1 MMLKGIYV
9 FKQNGIEIG
18 RSENIITDNGK
29 KSILKYLTNSISEWA
44 SSIAV
49 GAIPTTAASSDK
61 TLYYE
66 IARSAVTMKSYR
78 SGTPN
83 LIIVKSTLDASVA
96 ANIYEIGVYPNT
108 TSQIFGTRDQMILTD
123 FSYYYDWLKTA
134 GSGTVSNTPF
144 IPQDPYSPRVGFN
157 SIKLPA
163 ATTISNSNFS
173 LNLSSYTSTDTLD
186 ILVNVPVTSTGSN
199 TLNLTLTDVNGLT
212 SIASY
217 SYNAS
222 TTSGYQVLSTNL
234 ASNINTLSTIKTI
247 TIQSV
252 GTNSAI
258 TLDAIRVSVTSEVGD
273 SSSLVSRSV
282 LTTPIAKIYGT
293 PLDIEYYLQL
303 S

>member
-1 MMLKGIYV
+1 MGWVSRCACFNCQY
-9 FKQNGIEIG
+9 
-18 RSENIITDNGK
+18 
-29 KSILKYLTNSISEWA
+29 
-44 SSIAV
+44 
-49 GAIPTTAASSDK
+49 
-61 TLYYE
+61 
-66 IARSAVTMKSYR
+66 
-78 SGTPN
+78 
-83 LIIVKSTLDASVA
+83 
-96 ANIYEIGVYPNT
+96 
-108 TSQIFGTRDQMILTD
+108 

-134 GSGTVSNTPF
+134 GSGTVSNTPYV
-144 IPQDPYSPRVGFN
+144 PQDPYSPRVGFN

-173 LNLSSYTSTDTLD
+173 LNLSSYTPIDTLD

-212 SIASY
+212 STASY

-222 TTSGYQVLSTNL
+222 TTSGYQMLSANL

-258 TLDAIRVSVTSEVGD
+258 TLDAIRVSVASEVGD

-282 LTTPIAKIYGT
+282 LTTPIAKVYGT